1 MVFLFANTTRPPFND
16 VRVRKAISH
25 AINRNRLVN
34 IGMSGYTQ
42 PASGSGLSPTYAKWQ
57 CCQDE
62 PNDPTRFNPEESMSL
77 LSAAGCIQ
85 KDKAW
90 YCDNKKLDL
99 TLEVVNGWTDWIRT
113 AQLITSDLA
122 KIGIDVRVKTLDFG
136 AWFDHVQRGSFDLS
150 IGWSNEG
157 LTPYEFYRDL
167 TSTETRKPV
176 GTTSPVNWHRYA
188 DPAFDVLLE
197 AFPRTPEG
205 PEQQKI
211 IHELQREFSKQLPAI
226 PLFPNP
232 SWGTYSTRY
241 FTGFPNADAP
251 YAKLSPH
258 ANPERLL
265 LLTQVKP
272 REER

>member
-1 MVFLFANTTRPPFND
+1 
-16 VRVRKAISH
+16 
-25 AINRNRLVN
+25 
-34 IGMSGYTQ
+34 
-42 PASGSGLSPTYAKWQ
+42 
-57 CCQDE
+57 
-62 PNDPTRFNPEESMSL
+62 MSL

-122 KIGIDVRVKTLDFG
+122 KIGIAVRVKTLDFG

-226 PLFPNP
+226 PLFTNP

-251 YAKLSPH
+251 YAKLSPQ
-258 ANPERLL
+258 PIPS
-265 LLTQVKP
+265 VCCS
-272 REER
+272 